1 MDFLTS
7 AAFGAIILLV
17 LLNAWIVS
25 KLDVEVRHDGD

>member
-7 AAFGAIILLV
+7 SAYGAIIFLV

-25 KLDVEVRHDGD
+25 RLDVEVRHHDD